1 MPDGHQ
7 RIAAMSSQSLPL
19 VTIGMPT
26 YNRANGYLREALE
39 SALAQSYPN
48 LEIVVSDNGSTDNTE
63 SVVRSYADPRIRFF
77 RQQPPVTPNDNF
89 NFCLQQAN
97 GAYFL
102 MLHDDDKIDPDFV
115 SACMEAA
122 GYDKRVGIIRT
133 GTRII
138 NAVGTMIGA
147 GRNRVAGLSMADFI
161 LGWFAGKTPLYVCS
175 TLYNTEGLRS
185 MGGFHSCHNLFQDV
199 AATAKIAAAMGRI
212 DIEKPMASARRH
224 GGKWTHVARVR
235 EWCEDSLELLDLLCK
250 LAPDKQAEVRDRGL
264 RFFANVN
271 FSRAN
276 DVRAPGKRLKAY
288 LIVYRVFGRHYFPSA
303 GMVFRST
310 ALYRG
315 LRHIKRKMLGM
326 PAWVD

>member
-1 MPDGHQ
+1 MN
-7 RIAAMSSQSLPL
+7 SEKYPL
-19 VTIGMPT
+19 VSIGIPT
-26 YNRANGYLREALE
+26 FNRADVYLREALE
-39 SALAQSYPN
+39 SALAQSYSS
-48 LEIVVSDNGSTDNTE
+48 LEILVSDNGSTDNTE
-63 SVVRSYADPRIRFF
+63 SVVRNYADPRIRYF

-115 SACMEAA
+115 GACMEAA

-138 NAVGTMIGA
+138 NAAGTVIEE

-185 MGGFHSCHNLFQDV
+185 IGGFHSRHNLFQDV
-199 AATAKIAAAMGRI
+199 AATAKVAAVLGRV
-212 DIEKPMASARRH
+212 DIEKPMASARKH

-235 EWCEDSLELLDLLCK
+235 EWCEDSLELLDILCE
-250 LAPDKQAEVRDRGL
+250 LAPDKRDEVRDRGL

-271 FSRAN
+271 FSRAS
-276 DVRAPGKRLKAY
+276 DVHAPGKRLKAY
-288 LIVYRVFGRHYFPSA
+288 MIVYRMFGHRYLPPMR
-303 GMVFRST
+303 MVFAST
-310 ALYRG
+310 SLYRG
-315 LRHIKRKMLGM
+315 LRHLKRRLLGL
-326 PAWVD
+326 PAWVE

>member
-1 MPDGHQ
+1 
-7 RIAAMSSQSLPL
+7 
-19 VTIGMPT
+19 MPT
-26 YNRANGYLREALE
+26 YNRANGYLREALD
-39 SALAQSYPN
+39 SALAQTYPN

-63 SVVRSYADPRIRFF
+63 SVVRSYADPRIRYF

-115 SACMEAA
+115 ESCMSAA
-122 GYDKRVGIIRT
+122 GYDKHVGVIRT

-138 NAVGTMIGA
+138 NADGTVIKE
-147 GRNRVAGLSMADFI
+147 GRNRVAGLSLADFI

-175 TLYNTEGLRS
+175 TLYNTEGLRAK
-185 MGGFHSCHNLFQDV
+185 GGFHSRHNLFQDV
-199 AATAKIAAAMGRI
+199 AATAKLAAAMGSV
-212 DIEKPMASARRH
+212 DIEKPMASARQH

-235 EWCEDSLELLDLLCK
+235 EWCEDSLELLDILCE
-250 LAPDKQAEVRDRGL
+250 LAPDKRDEVRDRGL

-271 FSRAN
+271 FNRAS
-276 DVRAPGKRLKAY
+276 DIRALNKRLKAY
-288 LIVYRVFGRHYFPSA
+288 WIAYRMFGRRYLPRV
-303 GMVFRST
+303 GTVFRST
-310 ALYRG
+310 ALYRI
-315 LRHIKRKMLGM
+315 LRHIKRKMLGL

>member
-1 MPDGHQ
+1 
-7 RIAAMSSQSLPL
+7 MSNLTFPL

-89 NFCLQQAN
+89 NFCLQRAN

-115 SACMEAA
+115 NACMDAA
-122 GYDKRVGIIRT
+122 GYDESIGIIRT

-138 NAVGTMIGA
+138 NATGTIIDE
-147 GRNRVAGLSMADFI
+147 GRNRVADLSMADFI
-161 LGWFAGKTPLYVCS
+161 LGWFSGLTPLYVCS

-185 MGGFHSCHNLFQDV
+185 MGGFHSRHNLFQDV
-199 AATAKIAAAMGRI
+199 TATAKLAAAMGRV
-212 DIEKPMASARRH
+212 DIEMPLASARQH

-235 EWCEDSLELLDLLCK
+235 EWCEDSLELLDILCE

-264 RFFANVN
+264 KFFAIVN
-271 FSRAN
+271 YSRAS
-276 DVRAPGKRLKAY
+276 DVRAPVERLKAY
-288 LIVYRVFGRHYFPSA
+288 MIVYRQFNRQYFPPV
-303 GMVFRST
+303 GMLFHST

-315 LRHIKRKMLGM
+315 LRYIKRKIMGM

>member
-1 MPDGHQ
+1 MIKTSTP
-7 RIAAMSSQSLPL
+7 M
-19 VTIGMPT
+19 VTIGIPT
-26 YNRANGYLREALE
+26 YNRARGYLREALE
-39 SALAQSYPN
+39 SALAQSYSN

-89 NFCLQQAN
+89 NFCLQRAN

-115 SACMEAA
+115 SACMDAA
-122 GYDKRVGIIRT
+122 GYNESIGIIRT

-138 NAVGTMIGA
+138 NAAGTVIDEGW
-147 GRNRVAGLSMADFI
+147 NRVADLPMADFI

-185 MGGFHSCHNLFQDV
+185 MGGFHSRHNLFQDV

-250 LAPDKQAEVRDRGL
+250 LAPDKQAEVRDRGR

-271 FSRAN
+271 FSRAS
-276 DVRAPGKRLKAY
+276 DVRALGKRLKGY
-288 LIVYRVFGRHYFPSA
+288 LIVYHMFGRRYFPTAS
-303 GMVFRST
+303 MVFRST

-315 LRHIKRKMLGM
+315 LRHIKRKMLGL
-326 PAWVD
+326 PAWIE

>member
-1 MPDGHQ
+1 
-7 RIAAMSSQSLPL
+7 MSKGSSSRPL
-19 VTIGMPT
+19 VSIGIPT
-26 YNRANGYLREALE
+26 YNRADGYLLEALE
-39 SALAQSYPN
+39 SALAQTYPN
-48 LEIVVSDNGSTDNTE
+48 IEIIVADNCSPDNTRAVVE
-63 SVVRSYADPRIRFF
+63 SYHDRRIRYY
-77 RQQPPVTPNDNF
+77 RHETGIKPNDNF

-115 SACMEAA
+115 SACLDAA

-138 NAVGTMIGA
+138 NADGTVIEE

-161 LGWFAGKTPLYVCS
+161 LGWFAGMTPLYFCS

-185 MGGFHSCHNLFQDV
+185 ISGFHSRHNLFQDV
-199 AATAKIAAAMGRI
+199 AATAKVAAALGRA
-212 DIEKPMASARRH
+212 DIEAPMASARKH

-235 EWCEDSLELLDLLCK
+235 EWCEDSLELLDILCE
-250 LAPDKQAEVRDRGL
+250 LAPDKRDEVRDRGL

-271 FSRAN
+271 FSRAS
-276 DVRAPGKRLKAY
+276 DVRSPGKRLKAY
-288 LIVYRVFGRHYFPSA
+288 LTVYRKFGGHYLPPV
-303 GMVFRST
+303 GMLFRST

-315 LRHIKRKMLGM
+315 LRHVKRKILGM

>member
-39 SALAQSYPN
+39 SALAQTYSN
-48 LEIVVSDNGSTDNTE
+48 LEIVISDNGSTDNTE
-63 SVVRSYADPRIRFF
+63 SVVRSYLDPRIRFF
-77 RQQPPVTPNDNF
+77 RQQPPVSPNDNF
-89 NFCLQQAN
+89 NFCLQQAS

-115 SACMEAA
+115 GTCIEAA
-122 GYDKRVGIIRT
+122 RYDSRIGIIRT

-138 NAVGTMIGA
+138 NAVGTVIDE
-147 GRNRVAGLSMADFI
+147 GRNRVTGLSMADFI

-185 MGGFHSCHNLFQDV
+185 IGGFHSRHNLFQDV
-199 AATAKIAAAMGRI
+199 AATAKVAAALGRI
-212 DIEKPMASARRH
+212 DIEKPMASARQH

-235 EWCEDSLELLDLLCK
+235 EWCEDSLDLLDLLCK
-250 LAPDKQAEVRDRGL
+250 LAPEKQLELRDRGMQ
-264 RFFANVN
+264 FFANVS
-271 FSRAN
+271 FSRAS
-276 DVRAPGKRLKAY
+276 DVRSLGKRLKAY
-288 LIVYRVFGRHYFPSA
+288 WIVYRMFGGHYLPPA
-303 GMVFRST
+303 GMIFRST
-310 ALYRG
+310 AFYRG

-326 PAWVD
+326 PAWVE

>member
-1 MPDGHQ
+1 
-7 RIAAMSSQSLPL
+7 MSRQGLPL
-19 VTIGMPT
+19 VTIGIPT

-63 SVVRSYADPRIRFF
+63 SVVRSYADPRIRYF

-97 GAYFL
+97 GTYFL

-115 SACMEAA
+115 ETCMSAA
-122 GYDKRVGIIRT
+122 GYDKHVGVIRT

-138 NAVGTMIGA
+138 NAAGTVIKE
-147 GRNRVAGLSMADFI
+147 GRNRVAGLSLADFI

-175 TLYNTEGLRS
+175 TLYNTGGLRAK
-185 MGGFHSCHNLFQDV
+185 GGFHSRHNLFQDV
-199 AATAKIAAAMGRI
+199 AATAKVAAAMGRV
-212 DIEKPMASARRH
+212 DIEKPMASARQH

-235 EWCEDSLELLDLLCK
+235 EWCEDSLELLDILCE
-250 LAPDKQAEVRDRGL
+250 LAPDKRDEVRDRGL

-271 FSRAN
+271 FNRAS
-276 DVRAPGKRLKAY
+276 DVRPLNKRLKAY
-288 LIVYRVFGRHYFPSA
+288 WIVYRMFEGRYLPRAGTVFH
-303 GMVFRST
+303 ST
-310 ALYRG
+310 ALYRI
-315 LRHIKRKMLGM
+315 LRHIKRKMLGL